1 MKEVSTS
8 EPPASTLGMFVTKI
22 STQSQ
27 TTLRSQQMDSRSNS
41 NETDDGRQVGTCQA
55 RLTGHPPRSWYCST
69 VQY

>member
-55 RLTGHPPRSWYCST
+55 
-69 VQY
+69 